1 MDQCVC
7 CLLRT
12 LNANVKYMC
21 EYEFQKNRDDAWFG
35 FSSTAVVWTDKL
47 CVSADE
53 GPEAFVCVCVSFMF
67 QSKPYFLLLF
77 HGTTLAVL
85 APCEVPQSFG
95 KYFATFASPAR
106 ADPCASLLRRRGCAF
121 CRWPFADPWL
131 VLMLQCVCARVCVYF
146 SVCC

>member
-106 ADPCASLLRRRGCAF
+106 ADPCAYRYCVVAAVLFAGGHLRIPGWC
-121 CRWPFADPWL
+121 
-131 VLMLQCVCARVCVYF
+131 
-146 SVCC
+146 